1 MEILLIIIVFILVLG
16 LLVFVHELGHF
27 ITAKRAGIKIE
38 EFGFGLPPRIFGIK
52 RGETIYS
59 LNLLPIGGFVKIFGE
74 DGKKGKAGSE
84 NEKRAFYNQSIRKRI
99 WIISSGVIM
108 NFLLAA
114 LLLSIGHFIGL
125 PTIIN
130 EGQTDDFKDV
140 KVQITQ
146 IVSGSPAEE
155 ARIRIGD
162 TIKELS
168 FGKETLLITTT
179 EQAQS
184 FINAHKGQEI
194 RVVLERGQEVFEERI
209 FARTSF
215 SENDGPL
222 GIGLSETAI
231 VSLPWYQAIWM
242 GFVSALTLIGVIVVT
257 LASLIWQLLTTGGAM
272 IDGGGPVYI
281 FSLTGQA
288 AQLGFIYILQ
298 FTAILSINLA
308 IINILPF
315 PALDGGRLLFLAI
328 EKIKGSPVSQKIEGI
343 SHTIGFVVLI
353 LLMLAITWRDVVRLF

>member
-1 MEILLIIIVFILVLG
+1 MAILLTIIIFILVLG

-52 RGETIYS
+52 KGETIYS

-74 DGKKGKAGSE
+74 DGKKKKISPE
-84 NEKRAFYNQSIRKRI
+84 DEKRAFYNQPIKKRI
-99 WIISSGVIM
+99 WIISAGVIM

-114 LLLSIGHFIGL
+114 FLLSIGHFVGL
-125 PTIIN
+125 PTIID
-130 EGQTDDFKDV
+130 EDQAGDFKDV

-155 ARIRIGD
+155 AGVRIGD
-162 TIKELS
+162 TIKQLTANNEQLTVNTVIQVQEFVS
-168 FGKETLLITTT
+168 AHQGEEITLV
-179 EQAQS
+179 
-184 FINAHKGQEI
+184 FK
-194 RVVLERGQEVFEERI
+194 RGQEVFEEGI

-222 GIGLSETAI
+222 GVGLAKTAI
-231 VSLPWYQAIWM
+231 VSLPWYKAIWM
-242 GFVSALTLIGVIVVT
+242 GFVSALTLVGVIVVT
-257 LASLIWQLLTTGGAM
+257 LASLIWQLLTTGSAM
-272 IDGGGPVYI
+272 IEGGGPVYI

-288 AQLGFIYILQ
+288 AQLGFVYLLQ

-315 PALDGGRLLFLAI
+315 PALDGGRLLFILI
-328 EKIKGSPVSQKIEGI
+328 EKIKGSPVSQKIEGLA
-343 SHTIGFVVLI
+343 HTIGFVVLI